1 MPQTDNRFEGRWQ
14 LVPELCQ
21 YQDGHPPRSGQYDI
35 QCNDTDVTCVTSW
48 VDEHDKSHTLTYGGP
63 MDGTVI
69 ALKGNKLEASFTRI
83 DAYRLDSSSYFDGRE
98 TAYAHRKVSQDH
110 SLMVVLMVHHH
121 KEDRSTRN
129 FQIYRRAG

>member
-1 MPQTDNRFEGRWQ
+1 MSDDQNHFAGTWQ
-14 LVPELCQ
+14 LIPELCQ
-21 YQDGHPPRSGQYDI
+21 YQDGQPPRDCTYAITTRDQ
-35 QCNDTDVTCVTSW
+35 DVTCTLSW
-48 VDEHDKSHTLTYGGP
+48 TDEHEKAHDLSYGGP

-129 FQIYRRAG
+129 FQIYRRSS